1 MITGKK
7 EYRDWLFLL
16 CAVFL
21 AVLAAVARGGLTAEA
36 AEVSLV
42 RLIAWSRIRLRRG
55 TELMLPAR

>member
-7 EYRDWLFLL
+7 EYRGWLFLL

-42 RLIAWSRIRLRRG
+42 LSLIHI
-55 TELMLPAR
+55 